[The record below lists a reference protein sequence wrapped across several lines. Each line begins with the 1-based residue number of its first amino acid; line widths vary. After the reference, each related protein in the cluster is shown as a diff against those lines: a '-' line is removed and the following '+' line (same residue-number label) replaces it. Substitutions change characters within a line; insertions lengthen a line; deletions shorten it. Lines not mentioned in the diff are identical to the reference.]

1 MEIKKI
7 FKKSMAINL
16 IRMGN
21 ELKNTEPN
29 LKNPKFTV
37 FIFNKTRKL
46 LKDITQLN
54 LELKSNR

>member
-21 ELKNTEPN
+21 ELINTEPN